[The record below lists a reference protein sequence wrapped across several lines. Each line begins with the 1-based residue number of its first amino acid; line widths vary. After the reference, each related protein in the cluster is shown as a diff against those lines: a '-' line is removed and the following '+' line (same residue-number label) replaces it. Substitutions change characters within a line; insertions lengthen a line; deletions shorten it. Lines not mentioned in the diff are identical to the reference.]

1 MIIIRIIILYF
12 IGLPVHCKRPS
23 ASLKAPWYLVR
34 MRDLGFRRKW
44 RMEVILCLVW
54 ILFET
59 LSSQTEG
66 KSQIMSLSR
75 ISSISSMTQGGKVW
89 RNLAVEFNI
98 TAQSATPSTLFVQ
111 NQIVVVV
118 STVGMLTSQL
128 PVQD

>member
-1 MIIIRIIILYF
+1 M
-12 IGLPVHCKRPS
+12 
-23 ASLKAPWYLVR
+23 
-34 MRDLGFRRKW
+34 
-44 RMEVILCLVW
+44 ILCLVW

-89 RNLAVEFNI
+89 RNVAVELNI

-118 STVGMLTSQL
+118 SLESLSGRC
-128 PVQD
+128 